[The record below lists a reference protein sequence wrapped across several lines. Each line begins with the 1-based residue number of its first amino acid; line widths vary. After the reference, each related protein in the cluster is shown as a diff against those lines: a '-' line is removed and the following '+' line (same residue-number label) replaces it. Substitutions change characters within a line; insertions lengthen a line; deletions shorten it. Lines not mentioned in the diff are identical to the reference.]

1 VLAKGKRFRIFLEGL
16 RAAPPASSADE
27 AFNLLTQTLNA
38 VEDEFSGVANRP
50 ENWRTDGR
58 MYPPQA
64 DSLVKNPEN
73 PDVRKYRS
81 KGHSTYV
88 GANGSLRIETLDAEI
103 LIDKPGQD
111 GRTTHQ
117 PAKPK
122 SRT

>member
-1 VLAKGKRFRIFLEGL
+1 VLAKAKRFQIFLERL
-16 RAAPPASSADE
+16 SAAPPASSADE

-38 VEDEFSGVANRP
+38 VEDEFSEVPNHP

-81 KGHSTYV
+81 KGHYTNV
-88 GANGSLRIETLDAEI
+88 GPNGSLRIETLDAEI
-103 LIDKPGQD
+103 LIDKPGQN

-122 SRT
+122 RQT